1 MLGKNVEDFTVQDK
15 ERIGVVLTDSGFS
28 GYLRVKDILPMLES
42 MYHKFQKEDFLEM
55 CKKYQLPLDKKIKEF
70 STGMKRK
77 LQIAGQF
84 AMADVL
90 FMDESTAGLD
100 VMARDEMLD
109 ILREY
114 METPG
119 RSILISS
126 HISTSGRNL

>member
-15 ERIGVVLTDSGFS
+15 GRIGVVLADSGFS

-77 LQIAGQF
+77 LQIAAAVSHG
-84 AMADVL
+84 ADVL
-90 FMDESTAGLD
+90 LLD
-100 VMARDEMLD
+100 VNWCNKIAC
-109 ILREY
+109 I
-114 METPG
+114 
-119 RSILISS
+119 
-126 HISTSGRNL
+126 